1 MYSKTITSN
10 IMLEEIFENGFSL
23 PNGYSWDVKTVN
35 GMREGKATVKN
46 SLNLVHAVLFYSH
59 DKLNGICSFYEN
71 GRLKEKRTYVDNVAN
86 GWACEYERMKEARWF
101 IYKNGVIVEKFVK
114 SEEME
119 GYWKEYDVNSN
130 DPISI
135 CQYDENHKKDGRCY
149 LFNGKSILKIAV
161 FENGKEIITLKE
173 FNQNQ
178 MTEYDT
184 EGSIMYK
191 GEYEDC
197 LKKDYPRNG
206 KGSEMQNNNCIYY
219 GDWKNNKRD
228 GHGCSYLNGLVY
240 YEGDWSENVP
250 DGEGILID
258 ENGEVRYDGKW
269 ENGLFH
275 IKENDWFDYVT
286 NEIIQKNDDSKP
298 LVLESVE
305 LEKMSIKNSEELKKV
320 IDNEVLKRSIIE
332 IVIEEGCGNEMKEE
346 LKICEFQVLEK
357 LIVKKNSLKNVNQLI
372 ITRDNQ
378 LKRIEIENGQCW
390 DNEKGTFYAAFE
402 SISSV
407 EISSQ

>member
-1 MYSKTITSN
+1 
-10 IMLEEIFENGFSL
+10 MLEEIFENGFSL
-23 PNGYSWDVKTVN
+23 PNGCSWDVKTVN

-135 CQYDENHKKDGRCY
+135 CQYDENHRKDGRCY

-191 GEYEDC
+191 GGYEES

-206 KGSEMQNNNCIYY
+206 KGSEMQNNSCIYY

-286 NEIIQKNDDSKP
+286 NDIIQKNDDSKP

-305 LEKMSIKNSEELKKV
+305 LEQINIASRKDLISLLKDEEKKKLVSEL
-320 IDNEVLKRSIIE
+320 
-332 IVIEEGCGNEMKEE
+332 VIEEGCGNDWTIDLNLCGFEN
-346 LKICEFQVLEK
+346 LKK
-357 LIVKKNSLKNVNQLI
+357 LVIKKNSLKNLNSLKISNNKELEI
-372 ITRDNQ
+372 IKVEGSEGEQKCNIQYSGACYSVKNIT
-378 LKRIEIENGQCW
+378 I
-390 DNEKGTFYAAFE
+390 E
-402 SISSV
+402 SIV
-407 EISSQ
+407 L

>member
-1 MYSKTITSN
+1 
-10 IMLEEIFENGFSL
+10 MLEEIFENGFSL
-23 PNGYSWDVKTVN
+23 PNGYSWDVKTVK

-135 CQYDENHKKDGRCY
+135 CQYDENHRKDGRCY

-250 DGEGILID
+250 DGEGVLNNMD
-258 ENGEVRYDGKW
+258 GEMRYEGKW

-286 NEIIQKNDDSKP
+286 NDIIQKNDDSKP

-305 LEKMSIKNSEELKKV
+305 LEKMSTASRKDLISLLKDEEKKKLVSEL
-320 IDNEVLKRSIIE
+320 
-332 IVIEEGCGNEMKEE
+332 VIEEGCGNDWTIDLNLCGFEN
-346 LKICEFQVLEK
+346 LKK
-357 LIVKKNSLKNVNQLI
+357 LVIKKNSLKNLNSLKISNNKELEI
-372 ITRDNQ
+372 IKVEGGEDEQKYYIQNSGACCSVKNIT
-378 LKRIEIENGQCW
+378 I
-390 DNEKGTFYAAFE
+390 E
-402 SISSV
+402 SILL
-407 EISSQ
+407 